1 MAQIPLRRYAK
12 LHGVSYT
19 SVLQKI
25 RRGNLNAKKV
35 ESTWLIDEHE
45 PYIDRR
51 RSGFNQNI
59 LQERTARERSQKY
72 VAFMK
77 SRETKQLYTITH
89 IGARSDFQKQL
100 DAMTDKT
107 YLIMNY
113 KYVKQAYELSGNE
126 LEAWINKFK
135 NEGIRKKRRVIAEYV
150 KQTGVME
157 TI

>member
-1 MAQIPLRRYAK
+1 MAQIPLREYAK
-12 LHGVSYT
+12 RHGVSYP

-35 ESTWLIDEHE
+35 GSTWLIDEFE

-51 RSGFNQNI
+51 KSGYNQNI
-59 LQERTARERSQKY
+59 LQERTVRERRQKY

-77 SRETKQLYTITH
+77 NRKTKELFTVTH
-89 IGARSDFQKQL
+89 VGTRSELQKQI
-100 DAMTDKT
+100 DAMTAAV
-107 YLIMNY
+107 YYVVNY
-113 KYVKQAYELSGNE
+113 EQVKKAYELSGNE

-135 NEGIRKKRRVIAEYV
+135 NESIRKKRRVIAEYV
-150 KQTGVME
+150 KKPGVME